1 MIRRG
6 RYAFAQAAG
15 RLDGALEARGA
26 ACLDEHALL
35 PGPLALLF
43 DPPVGVVADAAG
55 LADDQ
60 VGGGQRAVDAV
71 QAFFQSAI
79 VMQEPAAAAFD
90 NLSVGID
97 GAGAAA
103 DTEDA
108 FAAKIRRHARMGG
121 FGMVGVRLQL
131 RFQLGVTAT
140 FPLQGFLELAAARR
154 ERDIHGFGIGRAAG
168 QRLPVFHVGQAV
180 LQLFELAIQRREAR
194 ILAGGVGL

>member
-1 MIRRG
+1 M
-6 RYAFAQAAG
+6 
-15 RLDGALEARGA
+15 
-26 ACLDEHALL
+26 
-35 PGPLALLF
+35 
-43 DPPVGVVADAAG
+43 ADAAG

-108 FAAKIRRHARMGG
+108 FAAKMRSSARMGRLG
-121 FGMVGVRLQL
+121 RVGVQLQL
-131 RFQLGVTAT
+131 GFQQGVAAT
-140 FPLQGFLELAAARR
+140 FALQCFLELAAARH

-180 LQLFELAIQRREAR
+180 LQLFELTIQSREAR